1 MKPHSLMR
9 RIDAYFTAHRDGGL
23 SLTEACRRFGCTREQ
38 FYRAADKANRILG
51 LGLGME
57 PFFRLGPSMGARK
70 GRPNRKGD
78 KLPPIRPG
86 AVASSIFAGSPPRVR
101 LAVACAEVVAVPV
114 VERTDGIVR
123 VRRIAIQDTPE
134 WQEKEAARRA
144 RQKPPRPSAKA
155 KTRGKKV
162 REWDGEKVE

>member
-23 SLTEACRRFGCTREQ
+23 SLTEACRRFGCTPEQ
-38 FYRAADKANRILG
+38 LYRAMRKANHILG

-57 PFFRLGPSMGARK
+57 PFFRIGPTRRVLKAGKRQKAV
-70 GRPNRKGD
+70 
-78 KLPPIRPG
+78 PIRPKVRPLEPN
-86 AVASSIFAGSPPRVR
+86 VALSSIFRLGTGDAGPTEPRI
-101 LAVACAEVVAVPV
+101 
-114 VERTDGIVR
+114 VETADGIVR

-144 RQKPPRPSAKA
+144 RQKPPRPPAKA